1 MVSAQLRTKCPCTME
16 TLSPSRAAT
25 ESSAFTK
32 CPVPSTIGILCDGS
46 AVTPYRRILF
56 TNATRTSVHVM
67 SLTSL
72 AMYLG
77 PSNTSSVSVCWH
89 QMHLGLWPEA
99 PLNYA
104 RDGAGLLGVS
114 GRCSGGLSNSRT
126 FFALVVP
133 ISLRGLSQR
142 LLCATS
148 LRKEIEYTGACIV
161 L

>member
-1 MVSAQLRTKCPCTME
+1 MVDAAVVSAQLRTKCPCTME

-56 TNATRTSVHVM
+56 ANATRISVHVM

-89 QMHLGLWPEA
+89 QMHLGLWPDA

-104 RDGAGLLGVS
+104 RDPAPAVLEFPSQNLFFTLWTIVCGLIQSSHLHH
-114 GRCSGGLSNSRT
+114 
-126 FFALVVP
+126 
-133 ISLRGLSQR
+133 
-142 LLCATS
+142 
-148 LRKEIEYTGACIV
+148 
-161 L
+161 